1 MSEEAGGVFT
11 DYNGRLLADQNL
23 RLKKPGEEAV
33 ALALAS
39 AAEDREAV
47 VQEEV
52 DPMYRAPVACVAGA

>member
-1 MSEEAGGVFT
+1 VFT
-11 DYNGRLLADQNL
+11 DYKGRLLADQNL

-33 ALALAS
+33 ELALAS

-52 DPMYRAPVACVAGA
+52 DPMYRARVACAAAGA